1 MSQIMIN
8 FAAMNQT
15 MRHILILTLVATAAL
30 STASAAPRDR
40 KSATSTLPSLGM
52 VDPDLMPMQA
62 TADCAPDHIELVTLM
77 DVRKSLRNITGREG
91 LDVSHYQGNIDWKR
105 VAKEGNVCYAYI
117 KCSEGA
123 TIQDSHYQRNIV
135 GAKEAGLPVG
145 VYHFYRPTS
154 SPAEQLANMTS
165 MARREHMDL
174 VPIVD
179 IEHRGKESI
188 ETFQRNLRN
197 FVESV
202 ERYYGKRP
210 MLYTGQNFYNR
221 YLVGLFPEHSWMIAK
236 YIEEPPLLDDNQ
248 DYAIWQFSSKSR
260 IPGINGNV
268 DRSCLMDGHTLDE
281 IAL

>member
-1 MSQIMIN
+1 MSQIMLN
-8 FAAMNQT
+8 FAAMNRT
-15 MRHILILTLVATAAL
+15 MRHILTLAILVATAHIA
-30 STASAAPRDR
+30 AGAAPRN
-40 KSATSTLPSLGM
+40 KKTTTTTPPSFGM

-62 TADCAPDHIELVTLM
+62 TADCTPDQIEFATLYCARQPLHH
-77 DVRKSLRNITGREG
+77 VTGREG
-91 LDVSHYQGNIDWKR
+91 LDVSHYQGIIDWKR

-123 TIQDSHYQRNIV
+123 TIQDSHYQRNIA

-154 SPAEQLANMTS
+154 SPADQLANMTS

-188 ETFQRNLRN
+188 ERFQQNLRN

>member
-1 MSQIMIN
+1 
-8 FAAMNQT
+8 
-15 MRHILILTLVATAAL
+15 MRQLLIIIFLATAVL
-30 STASAAPRDR
+30 PTVSAAPRNR
-40 KSATSTLPSLGM
+40 KNATTMLPSLGM
-52 VDPDLMPMQA
+52 SDPDLMPMQA
-62 TADCAPDHIELVTLM
+62 AADCVPREIELATLFTM
-77 DVRKSLRNITGREG
+77 RQILRNTTGREG
-91 LDVSHYQGNIDWKR
+91 LDVSHYQGIIDWKR
-105 VAKEGNVCYAYI
+105 VAQESGVCYAYI

-123 TIQDSHYQRNIV
+123 TIQDSHYQRNIA
-135 GAKEAGLPVG
+135 GAREAGLPVG

-154 SPAEQLANMTS
+154 SPADQLANMTS
-165 MARREHMDL
+165 QARREHMDL

-188 ETFQRNLRN
+188 ERFQQNLRN

-236 YIEEPPLLDDNQ
+236 YIDEPPLLDDNQ
-248 DYAIWQFSSKSR
+248 DYTIWQFSSKSR
-260 IPGINGNV
+260 VPGINGNV
-268 DRSCLMDGHTLDE
+268 DRSCLMEGHTLDE

>member
-1 MSQIMIN
+1 
-8 FAAMNQT
+8 MNKT
-15 MRHILILTLVATAAL
+15 MRQLLILIFLTTATLYNMSAEPRDKKHATSMLPSPSMMFPDHLPKKAATDRAPEHIEFFAL
-30 STASAAPRDR
+30 SIAPRPLYH
-40 KSATSTLPSLGM
+40 A
-52 VDPDLMPMQA
+52 
-62 TADCAPDHIELVTLM
+62 
-77 DVRKSLRNITGREG
+77 TGREG

-105 VAKEGNVCYAYI
+105 VAQEGNVSYAYI

-145 VYHFYRPTS
+145 VYHFYRTTS
-154 SPAEQLANMTS
+154 SPADQLANMTS

-179 IEHRGKESI
+179 MEHRGKESI
-188 ETFQRNLRN
+188 ENFQQNLRI

-202 ERYYGKRP
+202 DRYYGKRP

-236 YIEEPPLLDDNQ
+236 YIEEPPLLNDNL

-260 IPGINGNV
+260 IPGINGHV
-268 DRSCLMDGHTLDE
+268 DRSRLMEGHTLDE